1 MVTAALSVGTE
12 HRHATPNHAK
22 QKCTSATCCSPSR
35 IWRSVQLLIGENN
48 QQGLFDLCHDPVR
61 GPHVLDVV
69 VSSRLANNP
78 ALYLAS
84 NKHRVLRLDPD
95 GVALFGKSAT
105 DLNALQMALF
115 YRHEE
120 VACVLLE
127 LVRDHAVARD
137 RRLFVTHTW
146 GKRNDSLALACY
158 LGMAKVVKLLLE
170 MGVKPQEVP
179 LQCAVECR
187 SLVEQALP
195 TRTPPCPI
203 SSSPVNESVL
213 KAPVQVYDGHGLD
226 PSLGNDDPSKYA
238 MVLYS
243 MAQTMVLKFDR
254 EDGDA
259 DDDDD
264 DDDED
269 DKDNDEDY
277 GDGDADEVP
286 DLVVNREKRHVDF
299 QDGAKLGLFDN
310 AAETPGDDG
319 GLDLFDNAAETPGDD
334 GGSTFP
340 ARGTGDGATFDL
352 FDNAA
357 ETPGDDGGSTFPARG
372 PDDGATFDLFDNAAE
387 TPGDGA
393 NFGLFGNVAETPGH
407 DGGPSF
413 PTRGPGDG
421 GSSSLPG
428 PGDDGSSFPMIETLF
443 GSDQGALLSSIEGDP
458 WSSNSSGGT
467 DLHESAAFEIST
479 DDPDDSFG
487 DGDSSILRQHFP
499 CGGQVIPVARLVSV
513 GDGDPRSQQRVDDQ
527 QHRHPF
533 ISTIKRQQ
541 HVDDQQR
548 QDHPFTSTT
557 MQQQRIDNQQS
568 QISPGHSFTSTTRH
582 QQRVDDQH
590 RQHHSGHPFTS
601 TTRLTR
607 QQQFYDSWYLD
618 DDMGN
623 DNISPPYD
631 SSRSNQGTFTRMALD
646 SIGGAQDMMMQQLLD
661 HLNEGWRSFDFMPCH
676 TVAVGDP

>member
-115 YRHEE
+115 HRHED
-120 VACVLLE
+120 VACTLLE

-170 MGVKPQEVP
+170 MGVKPQGMP

-187 SLVEQALP
+187 PLVEQALP
-195 TRTPPCPI
+195 TPRPI
-203 SSSPVNESVL
+203 SPSPVNGSVH
-213 KAPVQVYDGHGLD
+213 KAPVQVYDGHHPGLD
-226 PSLGNDDPSKYA
+226 PSLGNDNPNKGA

-254 EDGDA
+254 EDGDV
-259 DDDDD
+259 DDD

-269 DKDNDEDY
+269 DRDNDEDY
-277 GDGDADEVP
+277 GDGDTDEVP
-286 DLVVNREKRHVDF
+286 DLVVDKEQRQADLH
-299 QDGAKLGLFDN
+299 DGAKS
-310 AAETPGDDG
+310 
-319 GLDLFDNAAETPGDD
+319 DLFDNAAETPGDNGGSKFPAREPD
-334 GGSTFP
+334 DGAMFDLFENVAETPGDDGGSTFSAWGPDDGAMFDLFDKAVETPGDNGGSTFP
-340 ARGTGDGATFDL
+340 ARGPGDGAMFDL

-357 ETPGDDGGSTFPARG
+357 ETPGDDGGPT
-372 PDDGATFDLFDNAAE
+372 
-387 TPGDGA
+387 
-393 NFGLFGNVAETPGH
+393 
-407 DGGPSF
+407 F

-421 GSSSLPG
+421 GSSSLAVD
-428 PGDDGSSFPMIETLF
+428 GDDGFSFPMIETIF
-443 GSDQGALLSSIEGDP
+443 GGDP
-458 WSSNSSGGT
+458 WSSNSSGGA
-467 DLHESAAFEIST
+467 DLHKSAAFEISAI
-479 DDPDDSFG
+479 DPDDSFG

-499 CGGQVIPVARLVSV
+499 CGGKVNPVARLVPV

-527 QHRHPF
+527 QHLHPF
-533 ISTIKRQQ
+533 ILTIKRQQ
-541 HVDDQQR
+541 HIDDQQR
-548 QDHPFTSTT
+548 QDHPDHPFNSTN
-557 MQQQRIDNQQS
+557 MQQRIDNQQS
-568 QISPGHSFTSTTRH
+568 RVSPGHPFASTTRH
-582 QQRVDDQH
+582 QQRVYDQQ

-601 TTRLTR
+601 TTRRTR
-607 QQQFYDSWYLD
+607 QQQFYDSGHLYGNSD
-618 DDMGN
+618 N
-623 DNISPPYD
+623 DNISPPHH
-631 SSRSNQGTFTRMALD
+631 SSRTYQGTCDRTAID
-646 SIGGAQDMMMQQLLD
+646 SKFPSQ
-661 HLNEGWRSFDFMPCH
+661 P
-676 TVAVGDP
+676 